1 MEGSQTFWLSLW
13 LSSMII
19 TNHHPILSLTF
30 FHDNHQSWKKVR
42 HDGSLSDFSDIHD
55 ITNHHPDNSVPT
67 YHHLTLT
74 QQLLGC
80 SLPMRFSIDR
90 SMMIF
95 ATVTITIMIISIT
108 TMIMMILS
116 ASWQWSWWLSASW
129 QWLWWWKLSHF
140 SSTITLIQRTPG
152 NPERFSM
159 SHFPTRMFM
168 SWWWRIW
175 PNVWTEKSWNEQ
187 QLF

>member
-1 MEGSQTFWLSLW
+1 MGESQTFWFSLW
-13 LSSMII
+13 LSSII
-19 TNHHPILSLTF
+19 
-30 FHDNHQSWKKVR
+30 
-42 HDGSLSDFSDIHD
+42 

-175 PNVWTEKSWNEQ
+175 PEIWTEKSWMKWATTFLAPTSMNVYK
-187 QLF
+187 